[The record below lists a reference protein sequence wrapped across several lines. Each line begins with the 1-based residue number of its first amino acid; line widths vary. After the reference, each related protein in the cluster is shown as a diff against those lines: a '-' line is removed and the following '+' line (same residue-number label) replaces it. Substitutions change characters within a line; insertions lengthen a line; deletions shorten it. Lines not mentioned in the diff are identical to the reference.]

1 MSTLDPSAVLLT
13 ATLRAAEH
21 LGLCQRELGEILGV
35 DRSSVARMV
44 KRGQLAPDSNRGE
57 FALLLVRVYRALFTL
72 VGDNPAELQHWM
84 RTPNLHLGGVPAA
97 RLCTVQGLVE
107 SVNYLDALRGRNWRI
122 TSSDP
127 TEDSPRGGPKP

>member
-1 MSTLDPSAVLLT
+1 MRDWPLV
-13 ATLRAAEH
+13 H
-21 LGLCQRELGEILGV
+21 GEGTRNASDHHPNL
-35 DRSSVARMV
+35 V
-44 KRGQLAPDSNRGE
+44 K
-57 FALLLVRVYRALFTL
+57 VYRSLFTL

-84 RTPNLHLGGVPAA
+84 RNPNLHLGGVPAE

-127 TEDSPRGGPKP
+127 TEDSPRGGPKR